1 MLNIHVVI
9 FVYVLLK
16 VQSMNKTGI
25 KLYKFIKGTNED
37 YNNVYTTTITFFIHN
52 DDDDDD
58 GENNEV
64 FNRHDFIFI
73 CCIVLDYLH
82 ITYTA

>member
-52 DDDDDD
+52 DDDDD